1 MEAVGPLPEL
11 VQNWAE
17 LLPVEARRFVAALR
31 RLWIVGYFGE
41 KIRWILGDAKSRY
54 GLAHGDGSVVVN
66 AIAAEAQ
73 PEA

>member
-11 VQNWAE
+11 VQNWVE

-41 KIRWILGDAKSRY
+41 KIRLILDDAESRY
-54 GLAHGDGSVVVN
+54 GLAHGDGSVAVN